1 MDPENQQPSADT
13 TTTTSGDQSSL
24 QQSEDTLPT
33 VINESE
39 PHTVEPDLE
48 DKRDDQRRRLSYSDH
63 PILDLEFFVSKLS
76 EQDGRVAKLLFKL
89 VQEDYAR
96 SAIFVGELLKLF
108 APLRERYDREWPAI
122 EEKDLAFTKA
132 ESDILEYEA
141 LIQYLDGVLDKGAPE
156 DTRAALHLVRRN
168 FKDRHQF
175 EALLSNIFSPLKK
188 RNKDRHAK
196 VTKMRKIFQEVDDAT
211 Y

>member
-13 TTTTSGDQSSL
+13 TTTTSEDQSSL

-122 EEKDLAFTKA
+122 EEKDL
-132 ESDILEYEA
+132 
-141 LIQYLDGVLDKGAPE
+141 DKGAPE